1 MASTADW
8 ITQRYGEATC
18 TLAVQGQP
26 SALSRWT
33 DQPLLKSVSFQLRL
47 QPAAVETAPP
57 SIEIQGDG
65 AQLQALS
72 SVVQTYVQQGRLAE
86 ASGTDPR
93 ADIRLT
99 PLSLTQHQLHPGD
112 LVVQGAEPPLTLGM
126 LQLYDLATVLDQFEA
141 NALVQPPL
149 TPALTPG
156 LSPVAAA
163 PQRPGR
169 SWRSRRTWQV
179 AASLVF
185 AVGVTA
191 SVAQLVWR
199 QPQPMLETSASRS
212 TDEAADADD
221 FAEDDVAESDLEGD
235 RIASDP
241 SPTALD
247 GGTTEEADP
256 QADPSESVG
265 ATPPPETFAPPTD
278 QAPASAPLPEPP
290 ADRSASPSGSQ
301 PQPAPA
307 APAPTESEDVPET
320 AAAPDQPETQ
330 FRAPLSAPQAAR
342 QALDRPQAVQAYLQE
357 LWQPP
362 ARLSQPLSYRLVVD
376 GEGAIAT
383 LTPLDEISTTA
394 LDQTPLSSIEAGEPV
409 FGPNPD
415 GEATPLIVSLN
426 PDGRVEV
433 VLAPE
438 D

>member
-18 TLAVQGQP
+18 TLAVQGQS

-33 DQPLLKSVSFQLRL
+33 DQPLLKFVSFQLKL
-47 QPAAVETAPP
+47 QPAAAETAPP

-72 SVVQTYVQQGRLAE
+72 AVVQTYVQQGRLAE
-86 ASGTDPR
+86 VSGANPG

-99 PLSLTQHQLHPGD
+99 PLSLTQHQFHPGA
-112 LVVQGAEPPLTLGM
+112 LVVQGADPPLTLGT

-149 TPALTPG
+149 APALTPA

-163 PQRPGR
+163 PRRSVR

-185 AVGVTA
+185 AAGVTA

-199 QPQPMLETSASRS
+199 QPQSMLETSADRS
-212 TDEAADADD
+212 TDAIDA
-221 FAEDDVAESDLEGD
+221 
-235 RIASDP
+235 
-241 SPTALD
+241 T
-247 GGTTEEADP
+247 
-256 QADPSESVG
+256 
-265 ATPPPETFAPPTD
+265 
-278 QAPASAPLPEPP
+278 
-290 ADRSASPSGSQ
+290 
-301 PQPAPA
+301 PA
-307 APAPTESEDVPET
+307 APELEDMPET
-320 AAAPDQPETQ
+320 AAAPGPPETQ
-330 FRAPLSAPQAAR
+330 LREPLSAPQAAR
-342 QALDRPQAVQAYLQE
+342 QGLDRPQAVQAYLQA

-362 ARLSQPLSYRLVVD
+362 AGLSQPLNYRLVVD

-383 LTPLDEISTTA
+383 LTPLDEVSMTA
-394 LDQTPLSSIEAGEPV
+394 LDQTPLAAIEAGEPV
-409 FGPNPD
+409 FGPSPD
-415 GEATPLIVSLN
+415 DEATSLIVNLN

-433 VLAPE
+433 AQAPA